1 MPYCSLRMKY
11 NDETS
16 FLTSRYNVAQGCA
29 AAVVAGTA
37 GAVSAANDRRTIGA
51 QIDDNNI
58 EIKGTLAIKG
68 IKRLAERANIT
79 LVSVNGVVLMIGQ
92 VANQEMKSQ
101 AERALQDVSGIRQI
115 HNQLRLSSNIGITT
129 QTHDTWLTSK
139 VKTKLLA
146 ADDVNGA
153 NIKVV
158 TENAEVFLMG
168 LVSQTE
174 ANSAVE
180 IARNISGVKR
190 VIKAFEYL

>member
-1 MPYCSLRMKY
+1 MHVKPIALLLSL
-11 NDETS
+11 T
-16 FLTSRYNVAQGCA
+16 LLQGCA

-37 GAVSAANDRRTIGA
+37 GAMSAANDRRTIGV

-58 EIKGTLAIKG
+58 EIKGTLALKSID
-68 IKRLAERANIT
+68 RLANHANISV
-79 LVSVNGVVLMIGQ
+79 VSVNGVVLLVGQ
-92 VANQEMKSQ
+92 VSNVEMRTE
-101 AERALQDVSGIRQI
+101 AEAALKTVPAIRRV
-115 HNQLRLSSNIGITT
+115 HNQLRIGSNIGITT

-146 ADDVNGA
+146 DENVSGN

-168 LVSQTE
+168 LVAPIE
-174 ANSAVE
+174 AEQAVE
-180 IARNISGVKR
+180 IARNISGVER

>member
-1 MPYCSLRMKY
+1 MMRLASLLAAIM
-11 NDETS
+11 
-16 FLTSRYNVAQGCA
+16 LLQGCA

>member
-1 MPYCSLRMKY
+1 MMMRIASL
-11 NDETS
+11 
-16 FLTSRYNVAQGCA
+16 LAAILLLQGCA

-68 IKRLAERANIT
+68 IKRLADHANIT

-92 VANQEMKSQ
+92 VANREMKTE
-101 AERALQDVSGIRQI
+101 AERALQNVAGIKQV
-115 HNQLRLSSNIGITT
+115 HNQLRISTNIGITT

-146 ADDVNGA
+146 AEEVNGA

-168 LVSQTE
+168 LVSKDE

-180 IARNISGVKR
+180 IARNINGVKR
-190 VIKAFEYL
+190 VIKAFEYI

>member
-1 MPYCSLRMKY
+1 MMRIASLLAAIMM
-11 NDETS
+11 
-16 FLTSRYNVAQGCA
+16 LQGCA

-68 IKRLAERANIT
+68 IKHLAERANIT

-174 ANSAVE
+174 ANCAVE